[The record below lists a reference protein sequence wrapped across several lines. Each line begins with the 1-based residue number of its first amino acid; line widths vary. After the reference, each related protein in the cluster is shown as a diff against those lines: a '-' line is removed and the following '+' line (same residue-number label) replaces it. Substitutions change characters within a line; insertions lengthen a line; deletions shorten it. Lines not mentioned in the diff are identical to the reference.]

1 METKEI
7 LSFIDI
13 GEVKTIDEL
22 KEKFKTRFISREEV
36 FDDEEVKKKI
46 GEENNKFVGKLSGS
60 LITRSKRDFGLTDE
74 DIKDK
79 KIEEVLAL
87 GVARLKAENEELR
100 SKGGQGND
108 KALEKA
114 LADIDKT
121 KKMLQEEKE
130 AKEGLQ
136 SIYEK
141 EKGEWEGNLKNFKL
155 NTVKESKKSS
165 IATKFKSDMTK
176 AEQIAWE
183 TETSAMILDYD
194 DKGDHYVK
202 DKEGKRLPN
211 PNKAGGFLSLEE
223 ALELKANEL
232 NLIKK
237 NNGSGSAGLN
247 MFGGNSQ
254 QQNQVVD
261 PNLPVRKIHPSALA
275 HAEKLATRK

>member
-22 KEKFKTRFISREEV
+22 KEKFNEKFAPKS
-36 FDDEEVKKKI
+36 DLDEANKKLSS
-46 GEENNKFVGKLSGS
+46 EVGKMKGS
-60 LITRSKRDFGLTDE
+60 LETHVKRVFGFTSE
-74 DIKDK
+74 EIKDK
-79 KIEEVLAL
+79 KVEELVDL
-87 GVARLKAENEELR
+87 GVSKYKTELEELKK
-100 SKGGQGND
+100 SAGQGND

-114 LADIDKT
+114 NADIEKYKKT
-121 KKMLQEEKE
+121 LQEEIS
-130 AKEGLQ
+130 AKESLQ
-136 SIYEK
+136 GIYEK

-176 AEQIAWE
+176 AELIAWE
-183 TETSAMILDYD
+183 TETASMILDYD

-211 PNKAGGFLSLEE
+211 PNKAGAFLTLEE
-223 ALELKANEL
+223 ALESKANEL

-237 NNGSGSAGLN
+237 NNGSGSATGLG
-247 MFGGNSQ
+247 MFQSQ
-254 QQNQVVD
+254 QQNQVID
-261 PNLPVRKIHPSALA
+261 PNIPVRKIHPSALA
-275 HAEKLATRK
+275 HAEKLGATRK

>member
-22 KEKFKTRFISREEV
+22 KEKFNEKFAPKSEVDDLNKKLSGATGKIVGGFTTNIKRAFGLTNEEIG
-36 FDDEEVKKKI
+36 DKKWEDALEL
-46 GEENNKFVGKLSGS
+46 GVGKLKS
-60 LITRSKRDFGLTDE
+60 
-74 DIKDK
+74 
-79 KIEEVLAL
+79 EV
-87 GVARLKAENEELR
+87 EEL
-100 SKGGQGND
+100 KKNAGQGND

-136 SIYEK
+136 SVYEK

-183 TETSAMILDYD
+183 TETASMILDYD
-194 DKGDHYVK
+194 DKGEHYVK

-211 PNKAGGFLSLEE
+211 PNKAGAFLTLEE

-237 NNGSGSAGLN
+237 NNGSGSATGLN
-247 MFGGNSQ
+247 MFQSNQ
-254 QQNQVVD
+254 QQNQVID
-261 PNLPVRKIHPSALA
+261 PNIPVRKIHPSALA
-275 HAEKLATRK
+275 HAEKLGATRK